1 MVDKDVKIIIKDF
14 KIFYFY
20 NSFNSCT
27 DEINRT
33 YRDR

>member
-20 NSFNSCT
+20 NSLNSCK

-33 YRDR
+33 YRDP